1 MQIKTTQYT
10 TDVTGAGSSN
20 VSIQITETTPSKLY
34 YQCEYHGYMG
44 NYATVELER
53 SDVTSQDVGQLSGA
67 TSNIQNQLD
76 AIVSSQWTTNS
87 SNNIHFA
94 DKVGIGTNDP
104 TSKLEVAGD
113 ISGSGDIKGHTVT
126 ATNYRVGTRNIVDA
140 GGGASFSSF
149 EIKTIVMLVY

>member
-1 MQIKTTQYT
+1 
-10 TDVTGAGSSN
+10 
-20 VSIQITETTPSKLY
+20 
-34 YQCEYHGYMG
+34 MG

-94 DKVGIGTNDP
+94 DKVGIGISDP

-113 ISGSGDIKGHTVT
+113 ISGSGNIIGRDITVT
-126 ATNYRVGTRNIVDA
+126 ATNYIVGNRNIVS
-140 GGGASFSSF
+140 GLLKVVLL
-149 EIKTIVMLVY
+149 I